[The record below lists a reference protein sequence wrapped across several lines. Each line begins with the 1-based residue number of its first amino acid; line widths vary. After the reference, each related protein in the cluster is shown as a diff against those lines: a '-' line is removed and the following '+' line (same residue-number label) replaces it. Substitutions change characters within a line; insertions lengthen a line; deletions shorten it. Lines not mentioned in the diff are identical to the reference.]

1 MRNAQCPR
9 TRVNCWSG
17 GLLSLQNDYSSS
29 DFILNRLPEG
39 NTTLDGFRPN
49 NAGLAEKDA
58 AMNTPTKT
66 PKGVPVNILIVAVDS
81 YEVSI

>member
-1 MRNAQCPR
+1 M
-9 TRVNCWSG
+9 RVNCWSG
-17 GLLSLQNDYSSS
+17 GLLSHQNDYSSS
-29 DFILNRLPEG
+29 DFILKRLPEG
-39 NTTLDGFRPN
+39 NITLDGFRPN

-66 PKGVPVNILIVAVDS
+66 PNGVPVIILIVAVDS